1 MAKELAPIDISHL
14 PDLVRLAEEVQT
26 TKLPRVLRRNNE
38 NIALMVPLTSRRR
51 APTRPRTK
59 ADVDAFLA
67 AAGSWRDLIDP
78 EEFKAHIASS
88 RGSGRTP
95 VDL

>member
-1 MAKELAPIDISHL
+1 MAKELAPIDISHF
-14 PDLVRLAEEVQT
+14 PDLVRLAEEVRT
-26 TKLPRVLRRNNE
+26 TKIPRVLRRNDE
-38 NIALMVPLTSRRR
+38 DIAVMVPLVPRRR
-51 APTRPRTK
+51 ATTRPRTK

-78 EEFKAHIASS
+78 QGFKAHIASS
-88 RGSGRTP
+88 RGSDRTP